1 MIYFDNA
8 ATSFPKPK
16 YVIKEVNNCL
26 NNYCGNPGRSSHKL
40 AVSAAMKIY
49 ETREKIAEF
58 LDFEKS
64 ENIVFTSNA
73 THALNLVIKGLI
85 KHKCHII
92 TSDAEHNSVLR
103 PLFKIK
109 EMYGAEISFYDFDN
123 PSDSIPNLIR
133 ADSSFLITTIASN
146 VTGKTVD
153 LKTIS
158 DICDKYKLKLIID
171 ASQYL
176 GHLPLSLKNINFS
189 ALCSAGHKALFGL
202 QGSGFVV
209 FGCDEIID
217 TLMEGGSGIDTF
229 SEKMPLFLPER
240 FEAGT
245 LSTPAIIS
253 LGAGIDYINAVNIIN
268 ISEHLITLSN
278 RLSEILHSFKNI
290 TIHGC
295 SCGIAAFTI
304 NELSASLVA
313 NKLDEEGIAVRSG
326 YHCAPTIHSKMG
338 LSNGTV
344 RISLSYLNK
353 ESELDELYKVLKKL
367 TE

>member
-49 ETREKIAEF
+49 ETREKIASF
-58 LDFEKS
+58 LDLKKS
-64 ENIVFTSNA
+64 EGIVFTSNA
-73 THALNLVIKGLI
+73 THALNLVIKGFI
-85 KHKCHII
+85 KSKCHVI

-103 PLFKIK
+103 PLYKIK
-109 EMYGAEISFYDFDN
+109 EMYGTEISFYDFDN
-123 PSDSIPNLIR
+123 PADSIPSLIR
-133 ADSSFLITTIASN
+133 DDSAFLVTSIASN

-158 DICDKYKLKLIID
+158 NLCDKYRLKLIVD

-176 GHLPLSLKNINFS
+176 GHLPLSLKDISFS

-202 QGSGFVV
+202 QGSGLAV
-209 FGCDEIID
+209 FGCDEAID
-217 TLMEGGSGIDTF
+217 TLIEGGSGIDTF

-240 FEAGT
+240 LEAGT

-253 LGAGIDYINAVNIIN
+253 VGAGIDYINAVNIHN
-268 ISEHLITLSN
+268 ISEHLISLSN
-278 RLSEILHSFKNI
+278 RLEEILLSFKNI
-290 TIHGC
+290 TTHGC
-295 SCGIAAFTI
+295 SYGIAAFTI
-304 NELSASLVA
+304 KGLSPSLVA
-313 NKLDEEGIAVRSG
+313 NELDKDGIAVRSG
-326 YHCAPTIHSKMG
+326 YHCAPIIHKKMG
-338 LSNGTV
+338 LTNGTV
-344 RISLSYLNK
+344 RISLSYFNK
-353 ESELDELYKVLKKL
+353 EGELDKLYKVLKQL